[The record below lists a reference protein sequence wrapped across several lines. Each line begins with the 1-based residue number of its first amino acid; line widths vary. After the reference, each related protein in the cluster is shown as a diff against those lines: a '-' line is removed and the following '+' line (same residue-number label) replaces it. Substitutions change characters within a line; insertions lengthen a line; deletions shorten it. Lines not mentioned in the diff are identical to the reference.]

1 MLWQR
6 QQEVGFIKNEDIVGL
21 TLSANHQTSIC
32 NQNHCYNDLYWVLNL
47 FTILASTSQELRLP
61 GLALIEYNTIYCNF
75 YWPKF
80 KFKNSNF
87 LFRFREF
94 EVKQTENRGTQ
105 VEW

>member
-47 FTILASTSQELRLP
+47 FTILASTSQEIASSWI
-61 GLALIEYNTIYCNF
+61 G
-75 YWPKF
+75 
-80 KFKNSNF
+80 
-87 LFRFREF
+87 
-94 EVKQTENRGTQ
+94 VD
-105 VEW
+105 